1 MSVCCLLLM
10 YPTCSCGCRW
20 QARGAYRGLHR
31 RRCRSHQSCWRSHF
45 QYPTMFAGLKASHV
59 ELSSLFAVYW
69 VSYWQYLKPVHFVL
83 RSNSGFCVYFFR
95 RLNIRCTKCQSS
107 SLTWLFFPGHRR
119 SPIFCG
125 KRSHLIFAGLCI
137 LSRPV
142 PGHRHFQDFGWRN
155 CFSRR
160 ACLAVQSEHTIF
172 AFLLDSIYFRRASY
186 GNFRCPRSP
195 HSSQRYGLMSLGD
208 TPLLWHSL
216 HTSMRLCFRACSR
229 MFASNAPSASIFW
242 QALHVH
248 CCLLLRHCIHTEEC
262 S

>member
-1 MSVCCLLLM
+1 MRLKLVWWGKCHFKTVCCLLLM
-10 YPTCSCGCRW
+10 CPTCSCGCRW
-20 QARGAYRGLHR
+20 Q
-31 RRCRSHQSCWRSHF
+31 
-45 QYPTMFAGLKASHV
+45 
-59 ELSSLFAVYW
+59 YW
-69 VSYWQYLKPVHFVL
+69 ASYWQYLTPVHLVL

-172 AFLLDSIYFRRASY
+172 AFLFESIYFRRASY

-195 HSSQRYGLMSLGD
+195 HSSQRYGLMSLGNM
-208 TPLLWHSL
+208 PLLSGI
-216 HTSMRLCFRACSR
+216 LCTLACVCG
-229 MFASNAPSASIFW
+229 IG
-242 QALHVH
+242 HVRE
-248 CCLLLRHCIHTEEC
+248 CLLRAHLLRASCGKHHMSIAVYSFGTAYTLRNLHESREYLSACDIPHRC
-262 S
+262 GS

>member
-1 MSVCCLLLM
+1 MAISKTCSLCSSFELRLLCLLLS
-10 YPTCSCGCRW
+10 PFK
-20 QARGAYRGLHR
+20 H
-31 RRCRSHQSCWRSHF
+31 
-45 QYPTMFAGLKASHV
+45 
-59 ELSSLFAVYW
+59 SLY
-69 VSYWQYLKPVHFVL
+69 KMPVLFVDM
-83 RSNSGFCVYFFR
+83 VV
-95 RLNIRCTKCQSS
+95 
-107 SLTWLFFPGHRR
+107 FPGHRR

-208 TPLLWHSL
+208 MPLLWHSL
-216 HTSMRLCFRACSR
+216 HTSLRLWYLAFTRV
-229 MFASNAPSASIFW
+229 FASNAPSASFLW
-242 QALHVH
+242 QASHVH
-248 CCLLLRHCIHTEEC
+248 CCLLFRHCIHTEE
-262 S
+262 SS